1 MHTTNNKAAG
11 LGTRAASSK
20 MTSNSR
26 NYTTQ
31 TRLDHRSLPS
41 PVAYLTR
48 RGLLKTKVRGEW
60 ASICCPVHKGG
71 AESHPSMRVSLAD
84 GHYKCMA
91 CGVSGG
97 DIVALHRLLT
107 GLGFVDAV
115 RELGGRFL

>member
-11 LGTRAASSK
+11 LGTRAASSN
-20 MTSNSR
+20 TTCNSR
-26 NYTTQ
+26 NYTPR

-41 PVAYLTR
+41 PLTYLTKR
-48 RGLLKTKVRGEW
+48 ALLKTKVRGEW

-71 AESHPSMRVSLAD
+71 AESHPSMRLSLVD

-91 CGVSGG
+91 CGASGG

>member
-11 LGTRAASSK
+11 LGTRAASN
-20 MTSNSR
+20 TISNSR
-26 NYTTQ
+26 NYTTH

-41 PVAYLTR
+41 PAGYLTKR
-48 RGLLKTKVRGEW
+48 DLLKTKVRGEW
-60 ASICCPVHKGG
+60 ASICCPAHKGG
-71 AESHPSMRVSLAD
+71 AESHPSMRVSLVD

-91 CGVSGG
+91 CGASGG

-107 GLGFVDAV
+107 GLSFVAAV